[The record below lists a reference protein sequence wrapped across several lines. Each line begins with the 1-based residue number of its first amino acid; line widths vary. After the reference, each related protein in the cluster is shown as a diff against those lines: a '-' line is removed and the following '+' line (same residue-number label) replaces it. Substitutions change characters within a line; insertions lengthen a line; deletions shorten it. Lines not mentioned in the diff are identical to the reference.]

1 MQVGNKLVETVMF
14 AEDDAR
20 GAMLGRHR
28 ATTRSAWPPVGA
40 LLLLGALSLVW
51 GLNWPAMKVA
61 LGEISVLPFRALV
74 LITSG
79 PILLGIAALKG
90 RVAPR
95 PREIPLLLLAALCNV
110 TLWQVFTALGL
121 SLMPAGRASLIAYT
135 MPAWTIPLGAVLL
148 GERLTAP
155 RLAGLALGMAAIA
168 VLLLPDLARI
178 EAAPTGALALVLAAL
193 SWACGS
199 VIMKR
204 RRWSGSMLALTGW
217 QICLGGAPIVL
228 GWMALG
234 PFPGLERV
242 DATGLFAIGYV
253 TLFGMLI
260 GQWIWFV
267 VLERLPV
274 AIASVSTLAIPIVGL
289 LSSALLLGEPLGPR
303 ELAALALVACALMAV
318 SLPRGRTVERPP
330 RPQARAR

>member
-1 MQVGNKLVETVMF
+1 MF

-20 GAMLGRHR
+20 GTMLGRHR
-28 ATTRSAWPPVGA
+28 VATRSVWPPVGA

-74 LITSG
+74 LMTSG

-90 RVAPR
+90 RVALPL
-95 PREIPLLLLAALCNV
+95 REIPLLLLAALCNV
-110 TLWQVFTALGL
+110 TLWQVFTALGV

-178 EAAPTGALALVLAAL
+178 EAAPMGALAMVLAAL

-204 RRWSGSMLALTGW
+204 RHRSGSMLALTGW

-234 PFPGLERV
+234 PFPGLGWV

-253 TLFGMLI
+253 TLFSMVI

-267 VLERLPV
+267 VLDRLPV
-274 AIASVSTLAIPIVGL
+274 AIASVGTLAIPIVGL

-303 ELAALALVACALMAV
+303 ELAALALVGSALMAV
-318 SLPRGRTVERPP
+318 C
-330 RPQARAR
+330 PQARAR